1 MGKWLFD
8 SHPIVVDREL
18 AAVFGLNEAIV
29 LQQINYWLNSK
40 TAKTVNGRKWI
51 YNSYKQWRD
60 DNFPFWSLATVRR
73 AIESCEKKG
82 LIITANY
89 NKAGFDKTKWYS
101 IDYDAVD
108 RGMSK
113 RCAQNEQTSCSN
125 CADGVVQNEQTNTR
139 DYTEITSETTTAS
152 WPAHSAAES
161 VQPESTSASEATP
174 LRNNEGMD
182 EVFNEWTNI
191 WGWPNGIITTD
202 LTEWVHKYGADIVQH
217 AIKQAAETV
226 GLKKPSKYVASIL
239 DRYDREHLIT
249 IEDIKADEQRHK
261 QPQQNRRKQPPADPD
276 WQLIDHFS

>member
-113 RCAQNEQTSCSN
+113 RFAQNEQTYCSKR
-125 CADGVVQNEQTNTR
+125 ASGVVQNEQTNTR

-161 VQPESTSASEATP
+161 VQPKNNPTSVVSR
-174 LRNNEGMD
+174 RNSEGMN
-182 EVFNEWTNI
+182 EVFNDWTNA

>member
-29 LQQINYWLNSK
+29 LQQLNYWLNSK
-40 TAKTVNGRKWI
+40 TAKTVNGRKWV
-51 YNSYKQWRD
+51 YNSYNQWHD

-73 AIESCEKKG
+73 AIDSCEKKG

-108 RGMSK
+108 KGMSK
-113 RCAQNEQTSCSN
+113 RFAQNEQTYCSKR
-125 CADGVVQNEQTNTR
+125 ASGAVQNEQTYTR
-139 DYTEITSETTTAS
+139 DYTEITSETTAAS

-161 VQPESTSASEATP
+161 VQPESNPSSAAS
-174 LRNNEGMD
+174 LRNNEGMN
-182 EVFNEWTNI
+182 EVFNSWTNA

>member
-29 LQQINYWLNSK
+29 LQQLNYWLNSK
-40 TAKTVNGRKWI
+40 TAKTVNGRKWV
-51 YNSYKQWRD
+51 YNSYNQWHD

-73 AIESCEKKG
+73 AIDSCEKKG

-108 RGMSK
+108 KGMSK
-113 RCAQNEQTSCSN
+113 RFAQNEQTYCSKR
-125 CADGVVQNEQTNTR
+125 ASGAVQNEQTYTR
-139 DYTEITSETTTAS
+139 DYTEITSETTAAS
-152 WPAHSAAES
+152 WPAHSAAEF
-161 VQPESTSASEATP
+161 VQPESNPSSAAS
-174 LRNNEGMD
+174 LRNNEGMN
-182 EVFNEWTNI
+182 EVFNSWTNA

-261 QPQQNRRKQPPADPD
+261 QPQQSRRKQPPADPD

>member
-29 LQQINYWLNSK
+29 LQQLNYWLNSK
-40 TAKTVNGRKWI
+40 TAKTVNGRKWV
-51 YNSYKQWRD
+51 YNSYNQWHD

-73 AIESCEKKG
+73 AIDSCEKKG

-113 RCAQNEQTSCSN
+113 RFAQNEQTYCSKR
-125 CADGVVQNEQTNTR
+125 ASGAVQNEQTNTR

-161 VQPESTSASEATP
+161 VQSESNPSSAAS
-174 LRNNEGMD
+174 LRNNEGMN
-182 EVFNEWTNI
+182 EVFNSWTNA

-261 QPQQNRRKQPPADPD
+261 QPQQNRRKQLPADPD

>member
-29 LQQINYWLNSK
+29 LQQLNYWLNSK
-40 TAKTVNGRKWI
+40 TAKTVNGRKWV
-51 YNSYKQWRD
+51 YNSYNQWHD

-73 AIESCEKKG
+73 AIDSCEKKG

-101 IDYDAVD
+101 IDYYAVD
-108 RGMSK
+108 KGMSK
-113 RCAQNEQTSCSN
+113 RFAQNEQTYCSKR
-125 CADGVVQNEQTNTR
+125 ASGAVQNEQTYTR
-139 DYTEITSETTTAS
+139 DYTEITSETTAAS

-161 VQPESTSASEATP
+161 VQPESNPSSAAS
-174 LRNNEGMD
+174 LRNNEGMN
-182 EVFNEWTNI
+182 EVFNSWTNA

-261 QPQQNRRKQPPADPD
+261 QPQQKKTTAC
-276 WQLIDHFS
+276 